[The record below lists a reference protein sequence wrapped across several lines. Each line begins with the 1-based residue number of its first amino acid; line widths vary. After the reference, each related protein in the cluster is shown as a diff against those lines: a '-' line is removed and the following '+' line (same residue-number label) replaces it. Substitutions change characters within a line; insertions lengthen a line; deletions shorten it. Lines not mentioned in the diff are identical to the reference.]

1 MQALTTE
8 AIQIGAYGTP
18 SVMVRG
24 NQSDL
29 VVSPSKFQ
37 AAKPQLFFGS
47 DRFEQLA
54 YLYKKPWYYEIMM
67 DAPSDSGDVCGGE
80 IDLTCINCL
89 LID

>member
-18 SVMVRG
+18 SLMVRA

-29 VVSPSKFQ
+29 VVNPSKFQ

-54 YLYKKPWYYEIMM
+54 YLYKKPWYG
-67 DAPSDSGDVCGGE
+67 PCPKRSK
-80 IDLTCINCL
+80 L
-89 LID
+89 